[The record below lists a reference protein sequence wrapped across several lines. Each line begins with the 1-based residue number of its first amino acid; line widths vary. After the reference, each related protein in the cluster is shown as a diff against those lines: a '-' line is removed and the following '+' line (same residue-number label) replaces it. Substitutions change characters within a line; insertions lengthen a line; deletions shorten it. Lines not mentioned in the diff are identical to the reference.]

1 MKRNNMSDSN
11 LAKSILIF
19 SLPLIA
25 SNLLQVLFNMSDI
38 AVVGKF
44 SGAHALGAVGSTVIL
59 VGIYTGFVIG
69 MSTGINV
76 MCAKYMGAHSDDD
89 ISKTIHSSFA
99 VSVISGIVLMCV
111 ALFSARPL
119 LELVGTKDELIDDA
133 TLYLH
138 IYFLGIPAL
147 SVYNFGNAVL
157 SAAGDTR
164 HPLYFLTASGIINVM
179 LNLFFVIVC
188 GMSVDG
194 VALASII
201 AQYLSATAVVIFLM
215 RSKGACSFSFGRV
228 RLHKGYSFDIVRIG
242 IFAGVQNAIFYIANM
257 FIQNAVN
264 SFPVV
269 VVEGYSAATNA
280 DNLVYDVM
288 AAFYMACTSFMSY
301 NFGAKNPR
309 RALNCYYICLAYS
322 FGIAVVFGILLE
334 LFGKEF
340 LSLFANERDVIDAG
354 FDKLRIMGFSYCV
367 SAFMDCT
374 ISASRSMG
382 KTLAPMIMVIFG
394 SCIFRI
400 IWIYTVFA
408 HFRTIQS
415 LYLLYIFSWTIT
427 ALLEIGYFVR
437 SYVIKFP
444 SVSRL

>member
-1 MKRNNMSDSN
+1 MSDSN
-11 LAKSILIF
+11 LVKSILMF

-111 ALFSARPL
+111 ALLSARPL

-164 HPLYFLTASGIINVM
+164 HPLYFLTASGIINVL

-382 KTLAPMIMVIFG
+382 KTLAPMIIVIFG

-444 SVSRL
+444 SVSRR